1 MICRCLKEYKMSW
14 AGHSIIC
21 QVGKD
26 YRCKLIGS
34 DYIFIDFSF
43 LYNYDGYPVPD
54 LAFNEHFLD
63 ISEIREEK
71 ISQLLD

>member
-34 DYIFIDFSF
+34 EYIFIDFTF
-43 LYNYDGYPVPD
+43 LNHYDGFRDPCTDEAPN
-54 LAFNEHFLD
+54 L
-63 ISEIREEK
+63 
-71 ISQLLD
+71 